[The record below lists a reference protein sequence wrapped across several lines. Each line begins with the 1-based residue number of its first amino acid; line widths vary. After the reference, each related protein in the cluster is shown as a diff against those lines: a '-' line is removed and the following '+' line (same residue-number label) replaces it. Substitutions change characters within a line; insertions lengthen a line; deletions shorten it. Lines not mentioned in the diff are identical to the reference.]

1 MTLIEHLAGQM
12 ADLRKAGTFKEE
24 LVLESPQGPR
34 VKVKGR
40 EVVMLTSNNYLGF
53 ANHPR
58 VREAQKKAV
67 DRWGAGLG
75 SVRFICGTQQLHKEL
90 EAEISAFFGTDDTI
104 LYMTCWAANEG
115 LFAAI
120 LDEPDGLY
128 SDELNHASIIDGVRL
143 SKARRFRVPHNDTGA
158 FAKMVAEDGDSR
170 FKLMITDGVFSMEG
184 ELADLPE
191 LVRICET
198 HGVIL
203 AVDDSPR
210 HRGPRHER
218 PRHRRGA
225 GVFDRIPITTGTLGK
240 AMGSAA
246 GGFVTGPKAVVE
258 TLRQRSRTY
267 LFSNSLPPAV
277 AGGRSRRFGCS
288 ARTRSPS
295 NAARQCGYYRKAL
308 TEAGFQIPHGIHP
321 IVPVIVGDTAKAL
334 AMGRALF
341 EGGVYVSGFGVP
353 GRAAGPGAPALSGL
367 GSARTRRP
375 RPGRGRV
382 QEGREELWR
391 DLTGESAPPAPG
403 CLGRLLAPSSRGPS
417 ADQQRQTLLG
427 RLRRPQA
434 GGSPEGSRT
443 RRARAAGVTPRVSSS
458 RY

>member
-1 MTLIEHLAGQM
+1 VSLTDHLAGQM
-12 ADLRKAGTFKEE
+12 AELRKAGIYKEE

-34 VKVKGR
+34 VRVNGR

-90 EAEISAFFGTDDTI
+90 EAEIAAFFGTDDTI

-115 LFAAI
+115 LFAAV
-120 LDEPDGLY
+120 LEEPDGLY

-143 SKARRFRVPHNDTGA
+143 SKAKRFRVPHGDTKA
-158 FAKMVAEDGDSR
+158 FAKMLAEDTTSR

-191 LVRICET
+191 LVRICEA
-198 HGVIL
+198 HGVVL
-203 AVDDSPR
+203 AVDDS
-210 HRGPRHER
+210 HATGILGKSGRGTAEEQ
-218 PRHRRGA
+218 
-225 GVFDRIPITTGTLGK
+225 GVFDRIAITTGTLGK

-246 GGFVTGPKAVVE
+246 GGFVTGPRAVIE

-277 AGGRSRRFGCS
+277 AAGALESFRMLREDPAPVAKLRD
-288 ARTRSPS
+288 
-295 NAARQCGYYRKAL
+295 NAAYYRKAIS
-308 TEAGFQIPHGIHP
+308 EAGFRIPHGVHP

-334 AMGRALF
+334 AMGKALF
-341 EGGVYVSGFGVP
+341 EEGIYVSGFGFPVVP
-353 GRAAGPGAPALSGL
+353 QGQA
-367 GSARTRRP
+367 
-375 RPGRGRV
+375 
-382 QEGREELWR
+382 
-391 DLTGESAPPAPG
+391 
-403 CLGRLLAPSSRGPS
+403 
-417 ADQQRQTLLG
+417 
-427 RLRRPQA
+427 RLRCQVSA
-434 GGSPEGSRT
+434 AHE
-443 RRARAAGVTPRVSSS
+443 RADLDRAVDAFKKVGKTFGVV
-458 RY
+458 

>member
-1 MTLIEHLAGQM
+1 MTLTEHLAGQM
-12 ADLRKAGTFKEE
+12 AALRQAGTYKEE

-34 VKVKGR
+34 VRVNGR

-75 SVRFICGTQQLHKEL
+75 SVRFICGTQQIHKDL
-90 EAEISAFFGTDDTI
+90 EAEIASFFGADDAI

-115 LFAAI
+115 LFATL

-143 SKARRFRVPHNDTGA
+143 CKAKRFRVPHKDTRA
-158 FAKMVAEDGDSR
+158 FEKMLAEDSASR

-191 LVRICET
+191 LVRICEAR
-198 HGVIL
+198 GVTL
-203 AVDDSPR
+203 VVDDS
-210 HRGPRHER
+210 HATGVLGKTGRGTAEEQ
-218 PRHRRGA
+218 

-277 AGGRSRRFGCS
+277 AAGALETFRMLREDTAPVAKLRD
-288 ARTRSPS
+288 
-295 NAARQCGYYRKAL
+295 NAAYYRKAIS
-308 TEAGFQIPHGIHP
+308 EAGFQIPHGSHP

-334 AMGRALF
+334 AMGKALF
-341 EGGVYVSGFGVP
+341 EEGVYVSGFGFPVVP
-353 GRAAGPGAPALSGL
+353 QGQA
-367 GSARTRRP
+367 
-375 RPGRGRV
+375 
-382 QEGREELWR
+382 
-391 DLTGESAPPAPG
+391 
-403 CLGRLLAPSSRGPS
+403 
-417 ADQQRQTLLG
+417 
-427 RLRRPQA
+427 RLRCQVCA
-434 GGSPEGSRT
+434 AHE
-443 RRARAAGVTPRVSSS
+443 RADLDKAVHAFKKVGKKFGVI
-458 RY
+458 

>member
-120 LDEPDGLY
+120 LDEADGLY

-143 SKARRFRVPHNDTGA
+143 SKARRFRVPHKDTGA

-198 HGVIL
+198 HGVDPRRGRL
-203 AVDDSPR
+203 PR
-210 HRGPRHER
+210 HRDPRQER

-225 GVFDRIPITTGTLGK
+225 GRLRPHPDHDRYARQGHGIGRRRLRDG
-240 AMGSAA
+240 AEGRRRDAA
-246 GGFVTGPKAVVE
+246 TEEPHLSLFQLAAARGRGRCARDISDAPRGPGA
-258 TLRQRSRTY
+258 
-267 LFSNSLPPAV
+267 
-277 AGGRSRRFGCS
+277 RRE
-288 ARTRSPS
+288 
-295 NAARQCGYYRKAL
+295 AARQCGVLSQGDLR
-308 TEAGFQIPHGIHP
+308 GRIPDPPRHSPDRPGHRRRHREGARHGQGP
-321 IVPVIVGDTAKAL
+321 L
-334 AMGRALF
+334 RGRRLRF
-341 EGGVYVSGFGVP
+341 RVRVP
-353 GRAAGPGAPALSGL
+353 GRAAGPGAPALPGL

-382 QEGREELWR
+382 QEG
-391 DLTGESAPPAPG
+391 GEIASASFD
-403 CLGRLLAPSSRGPS
+403 GR
-417 ADQQRQTLLG
+417 
-427 RLRRPQA
+427 
-434 GGSPEGSRT
+434 
-443 RRARAAGVTPRVSSS
+443 
-458 RY
+458 